1 MSRRDARESAFRLL
15 YQMEI
20 RKSDPTSQ
28 RDVFLEQYP
37 LDEEDV
43 PYFDAIVSGVA
54 TRSEELDNSF
64 SSLLKGWKIDRLPK
78 VDLIILRISV
88 YEIQFRPDVPVSV
101 SISEAVILTKKYS
114 SEESKAYI
122 NAVLGRIE
130 SGEKDE

>member
-28 RDVFLEQYP
+28 RDIYLEQYP

-43 PYFDAIVSGVA
+43 PYFDAIVSGVS
-54 TRSEELDNSF
+54 TRSEELDELF
-64 SSLLKGWKIDRLPK
+64 SPLLKGWKIDRLPK
-78 VDLIILRISV
+78 VDLVILRISV
-88 YEIQFRPDVPVSV
+88 YEIRFRPDVPVSV
-101 SISEAVILTKKYS
+101 SISEAVILSKKYS